1 MQFKAVTFLSIAGV
15 YVCGFTNG
23 AVMHRAEAQLK
34 VARLPD
40 RITLRIK
47 PLTADCSQGDGT
59 VDVDV
64 TATIS
69 NSTESF
75 SVWWSYMGDRMSD
88 LFNTCRE
95 KQNVLCSASLC
106 SASANTKF
114 HHMTH

>member
-1 MQFKAVTFLSIAGV
+1 MPIAGV

-23 AVMHRAEAQLK
+23 AVMHRAEARLK
-34 VARLPD
+34 VAQLPD

-47 PLTADCSQGDGT
+47 PLAADCSQGDET

-75 SVWWSYMGDRMSD
+75 SVWWSYMGHRMSD
-88 LFNTCRE
+88 LFNTCE
-95 KQNVLCSASLC
+95 EQQNLFTFCLCTSQRQSPKCDAPPRDSLTLC
-106 SASANTKF
+106 R
-114 HHMTH
+114 